1 VNLDFDTDRWARVR
15 DAYRRWW
22 AGELGRPLI
31 NLTLRG
37 RDPGRPEPRLPSH
50 EFTSLYDLDVPAE
63 AIVDRWLYDLECRRY
78 VGDAFPQVWP
88 NFGPGVIAALLGL
101 PLHNGEGTVWFAP
114 TRIPELTK
122 IRFEFDSGNRWY
134 RRLSEL
140 YQVAAERF
148 EGLVHIGMTDLGG
161 NLDVLSCFR
170 PGEHL
175 LLDLLDDPRRVEALT
190 TEVHGMWWQ
199 YFEQFNRL
207 IQAVHPGYTAWT
219 PIYSEDPYYMLQCD
233 FSYMIGP
240 DMFEQFVKPE
250 LVATC
255 SRLANPFYH
264 LDGPGQLTHLDALL
278 EIEAL
283 KGVQWVPGAG
293 QPGVTRWPEIYRKI
307 RAAGK
312 RIQFFTN
319 QDERGIDSLDILAD
333 QLGGA
338 EGIIMI
344 GEVAN
349 EDEPRVRDLLKRY
362 DVDG

>member
-50 EFTSLYDLDVPAE
+50 EFTSLYD
-63 AIVDRWLYDLECRRY
+63 
-78 VGDAFPQVWP
+78 
-88 NFGPGVIAALLGL
+88 
-101 PLHNGEGTVWFAP
+101 
-114 TRIPELTK
+114 
-122 IRFEFDSGNRWY
+122 
-134 RRLSEL
+134 
-140 YQVAAERF
+140 
-148 EGLVHIGMTDLGG
+148 
-161 NLDVLSCFR
+161 
-170 PGEHL
+170 
-175 LLDLLDDPRRVEALT
+175 
-190 TEVHGMWWQ
+190 
-199 YFEQFNRL
+199 
-207 IQAVHPGYTAWT
+207 
-219 PIYSEDPYYMLQCD
+219 
-233 FSYMIGP
+233 
-240 DMFEQFVKPE
+240 
-250 LVATC
+250 
-255 SRLANPFYH
+255 
-264 LDGPGQLTHLDALL
+264 LDALL